1 MSNLRTINK
10 SARWKAPHH
19 AHHHHLQPAPP
30 TFITTTAAAAPSPSH
45 SSSSSLLNSCLTFDL
60 HSHPLPSSP
69 SASPAVYNHAGDVV
83 LPSSHQAQTPF
94 SPSSFEA
101 ISSAIPPCIC
111 SSAGLRTPAS
121 PPPRIPATPATLFSP
136 PPSKHQAFLGFS
148 FKPAALL
155 QSRCASRLFFPFCLR
170 ELRLRTPAPRFRTP
184 TLPPPCAS
192 ASSSASASKHNHP
205 LFPLMVRKGK
215 KSVVPN
221 NPRLQSSDPNTFENS
236 RAESNYTKI
245 EDRHLNFERKIVLP
259 DELKVLV
266 EDKITHHGWTFLYE
280 DPIPINV
287 SIVREFYANY
297 WSAVSDQVFLRGK
310 KVSIS
315 HRAIETLLHFPAN
328 TLKGKDDY
336 QKALDKNKK
345 SNLDMN
351 EVDTAIL
358 IWAIMK
364 KKKVYIP
371 YMIMESFRHVFTVD
385 KYLLAVPSLIMKL
398 ATKAEVTPKLGDEI
412 FNVTRKLGIIPYG
425 NWAKQGGGGPTKK
438 RKAAPS
444 APPP

>member
-1 MSNLRTINK
+1 
-10 SARWKAPHH
+10 
-19 AHHHHLQPAPP
+19 
-30 TFITTTAAAAPSPSH
+30 
-45 SSSSSLLNSCLTFDL
+45 
-60 HSHPLPSSP
+60 
-69 SASPAVYNHAGDVV
+69 
-83 LPSSHQAQTPF
+83 
-94 SPSSFEA
+94 
-101 ISSAIPPCIC
+101 
-111 SSAGLRTPAS
+111 
-121 PPPRIPATPATLFSP
+121 
-136 PPSKHQAFLGFS
+136 
-148 FKPAALL
+148 
-155 QSRCASRLFFPFCLR
+155 
-170 ELRLRTPAPRFRTP
+170 
-184 TLPPPCAS
+184 
-192 ASSSASASKHNHP
+192 
-205 LFPLMVRKGK
+205 MVRKGQ
-215 KSVVPN
+215 KSAVPN
-221 NPRLQSSDPNTFENS
+221 NPVTQTGSGNCSTDWRLQSSNPNTFENS

-315 HRAIETLLHFPAN
+315 HRAIETLLHLPAN

-358 IWAIMK
+358 IWEIMK

-371 YMIMESFRHVFTVD
+371 YMITESFRHVFTVD
-385 KYLLAVPSLIMKL
+385 KYLLPVPSLIMKL

-444 APPP
+444 APPPRVTRSPSPSNREIMDELRCINRRLKNLEELLSQAHPDLDYSRLEHTPEQQPTQDFEDEDEEGDTSS